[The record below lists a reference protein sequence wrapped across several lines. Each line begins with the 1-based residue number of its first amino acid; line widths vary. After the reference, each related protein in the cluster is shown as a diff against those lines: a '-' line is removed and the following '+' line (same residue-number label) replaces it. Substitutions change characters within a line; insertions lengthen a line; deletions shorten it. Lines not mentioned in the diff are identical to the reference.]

1 MKPNVT
7 RRTLILNLAGLLVA
21 GPALAERLRPTPRQT
36 AGPFYPVESPLDDDN
51 DLVQVSGREG
61 LANGEITHLN
71 GHILD
76 LNGEPLK
83 GLRVEI
89 WQCDA
94 NGRYRHPYD
103 RGGLPRDENFQG
115 FGHTI
120 ADSEGRYRFRTIRP
134 VPYPG
139 RTPHIHMAVFPH
151 GAPPFITQLY
161 VAGEPRNERDFLYV
175 RVPADKR
182 PLLTAEFLPSQAE
195 GARLSASFDIV
206 LGGGDGTPA
215 G

>member
-1 MKPNVT
+1 
-7 RRTLILNLAGLLVA
+7 
-21 GPALAERLRPTPRQT
+21 
-36 AGPFYPVESPLDDDN
+36 
-51 DLVQVSGREG
+51 
-61 LANGEITHLN
+61 
-71 GHILD
+71 
-76 LNGEPLK
+76 
-83 GLRVEI
+83 
-89 WQCDA
+89 
-94 NGRYRHPYD
+94 
-103 RGGLPRDENFQG
+103 
-115 FGHTI
+115 
-120 ADSEGRYRFRTIRP
+120 
-134 VPYPG
+134 
-139 RTPHIHMAVFPH
+139 MAVFPH